1 MTKKRSAKPRKKAAK
16 KKAATKRA
24 PRKKTAKKKAVGKKP
39 AAKKV
44 AKKRGSKKKAVRKKA
59 APKATRKK
67 VAKKAAAPKKKAAGK
82 PPSNVV
88 SIHRYTELSI
98 SQISL
103 DTGYTRETVS
113 KRLADAGIQPSRKRR
128 GYPVYML
135 KEVLPALYQ
144 QFEGEMDPD
153 KLKPFER
160 RAYYQGELDKLKLQA
175 ERGELVPSFEVERK
189 LARLFK
195 LLTQHL
201 DTLPDVLE
209 RDVGAT
215 PRQLAYVERAIDQV
229 RDAMY
234 LEVIEDEDDDA
245 DSAAQKRG

>member
-1 MTKKRSAKPRKKAAK
+1 MTKKRSAKPRKKTTK
-16 KKAATKRA
+16 KKTATRRA
-24 PRKKTAKKKAVGKKP
+24 PRKKAAKKKVAKKAPRKKTTAKKRASKKAPKKKP
-39 AAKKV
+39 AAKK
-44 AKKRGSKKKAVRKKA
+44 KAPSSKA
-59 APKATRKK
+59 APKPA
-67 VAKKAAAPKKKAAGK
+67 
-82 PPSNVV
+82 SNVV